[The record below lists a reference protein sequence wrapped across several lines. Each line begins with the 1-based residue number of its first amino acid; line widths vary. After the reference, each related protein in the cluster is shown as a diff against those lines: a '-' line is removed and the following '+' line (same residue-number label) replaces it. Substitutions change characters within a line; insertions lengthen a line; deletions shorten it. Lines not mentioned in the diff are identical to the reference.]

1 MKQQLNKNAFKK
13 RFGKTLLSKILLLVM
28 CMFVLSIVL
37 FVLSRFSPGDPLV
50 SFYGDKLYSM
60 APEEVAAARARLGLD
75 QNIIVQY
82 FKWLGGVFTGD
93 FGLSLKYKKPVLDVV
108 MPLLPNTL
116 ILGILA
122 YTVVFALAIVLAVI
136 CAANEDNWIDRII
149 CKIGT
154 TLYYTPTFWFGIILV
169 LVFSITLKWF
179 PSSGA
184 YDIGQSGNILNRMW
198 HLILPL
204 IVMVASHLWYYAYM
218 IRNKLLD
225 ELRKDY
231 VLLAKSKGLGKYE
244 IIWKHCLRNV
254 APTIVSIMAIS
265 TTHIMTGGIIIESIF
280 DYPGIGNL
288 AIESAK
294 LHDYNLLMLTVL
306 ITGMLVFITSLIG
319 QTVNERIDPRMKV
332 AGMYKW

>member
-13 RFGKTLLSKILLLVM
+13 RFGKTLLSKILLLVI

-37 FVLSRFSPGDPLV
+37 FVLSRISPGDPLV

-184 YDIGQSGNILNRMW
+184 YGAIRKYFKQN
-198 HLILPL
+198 
-204 IVMVASHLWYYAYM
+204 VASYFAINCNGGKPPLV
-218 IRNKLLD
+218 
-225 ELRKDY
+225 LRIYDK
-231 VLLAKSKGLGKYE
+231 K
-244 IIWKHCLRNV
+244 
-254 APTIVSIMAIS
+254 
-265 TTHIMTGGIIIESIF
+265 
-280 DYPGIGNL
+280 
-288 AIESAK
+288 
-294 LHDYNLLMLTVL
+294 
-306 ITGMLVFITSLIG
+306 
-319 QTVNERIDPRMKV
+319 
-332 AGMYKW
+332 

>member
-13 RFGKTLLSKILLLVM
+13 RFGKTLLSKILLLVI

-37 FVLSRFSPGDPLV
+37 FVLSRISPGDPLV

-169 LVFSITLKWF
+169 LVFSIALKWF

-231 VLLAKSKGLGKYE
+231 VLLARSKGLGKYE

>member
-13 RFGKTLLSKILLLVM
+13 RFGKTLLSKILLLVI

-37 FVLSRFSPGDPLV
+37 FVLSRISPGDPLV

-179 PSSGA
+179 PSSGT

-231 VLLAKSKGLGKYE
+231 VLLARSKGLGKYE

-280 DYPGIGNL
+280 DFPGIGNL